1 MPSYDYI
8 IVGSGIA
15 GLYTALLARQL
26 GSVLILTKGKIEE
39 TNTRYAQG
47 GIAAAI
53 GTNDTADLHF
63 EDTMVAGAGLCDADH
78 VRILVDEAA
87 DRIQDLI
94 NFGVPFD
101 TTNGEISLTREGA
114 HSRDRILHAG
124 GDATGEQIE
133 ITLSRLAHMSRIT
146 VLENTLVTDVVVQN
160 GQATGVRTLDTR
172 TDLAATYEGQFVILA
187 TGGGGRLF
195 KYTTNSPVAT
205 GDGVALAYGAGAEIR
220 DMEFYQF
227 HPTALRLPGAPPFL
241 ISEAVRGEGG
251 ILRNKQGR
259 AFAKDYHEQGEL
271 APRDIVARALLSEMS
286 REGSDN
292 VFLDV
297 THLSPSAVATR
308 FPTIYRTCLSH
319 GVDMARDWI
328 PVSPA
333 AHYMMGGVVTNTWG
347 ETTIPG
353 LFACGETA
361 CTGVHGANRLASNS
375 LLEVLIF
382 GKRLI
387 QKTQA
392 ILEKRESIEAIP
404 TSDARSLP
412 KRPRLEGG
420 LPPLSLSS
428 VQNLMWE
435 QVGIVRDGGHLEH
448 AAETLTGWLEVISTR
463 HDAASYELR
472 NVLLTARL
480 MAEAALLRTESRG
493 AHSRSDFPDGSESW
507 LRHISYALKDAS
519 DSDRPLIAEET

>member
-1 MPSYDYI
+1 MPKYDYI

-26 GSVLILTKGKIEE
+26 GTVLILTKGTIEE

-53 GTNDTADLHF
+53 GSNDSTNLHF
-63 EDTMVAGAGLCDADH
+63 EDTLAAGAGLSDPEH

-101 TTNGEISLTREGA
+101 TIHGEIALTREGA

-133 ITLSRLAHMSRIT
+133 MTLSRLAQMSRIT
-146 VLENTLVTDVVVQN
+146 VLENILVTDVIVEQ
-160 GQATGVRTLDTR
+160 GRATGVRTLDAR
-172 TDLAATYEGQFVILA
+172 TDLAADYEGHFILLT
-187 TGGGGRLF
+187 TGGAGRIF
-195 KYTTNSPVAT
+195 RYTTNSPVAT
-205 GDGVALAYGAGAEIR
+205 GDGVALAYRANAEIR

-241 ISEAVRGEGG
+241 ISEAVRGEGA
-251 ILRNKQGR
+251 ILRNKQGK
-259 AFAKDYHEQGEL
+259 AFAKNYHNLGDL
-271 APRDIVARALLSEMS
+271 APRDIVARALLSEMAKDN
-286 REGSDN
+286 SDN

-297 THLSPSAVATR
+297 THLHDAKIATR
-308 FPTIYRTCLSH
+308 FPTIYKTCLSH
-319 GVDMARDWI
+319 GIDMAKDWI

-333 AHYMMGGVVTNTWG
+333 AHYMMGGIVTNTWG
-347 ETTIPG
+347 ETTVPG
-353 LFACGETA
+353 LFTCGETA

-387 QKTQA
+387 QKTKS
-392 ILEKRESIEAIP
+392 ILENKEEMSGIP
-404 TSDARSLP
+404 TSGGSSLA
-412 KRPRLEGG
+412 KHSSRDTNDI
-420 LPPLSLSS
+420 PLSFSAI
-428 VQNLMWE
+428 QNLMWE
-435 QVGIVRDGGHLEH
+435 QVGMIRNGHDLGK
-448 AAETLTGWLEVISTR
+448 ASQTL
-463 HDAASYELR
+463 ASWEMDLANEIGAQNQELR
-472 NVLLTARL
+472 NVILTARL
-480 MAEAALLRTESRG
+480 MAEAALQRTESRG
-493 AHSRSDFPDGSESW
+493 AHSRSDFDSTANEW
-507 LRHISYALKDAS
+507 EKHINFQKSPS
-519 DSDRPLIAEET
+519 